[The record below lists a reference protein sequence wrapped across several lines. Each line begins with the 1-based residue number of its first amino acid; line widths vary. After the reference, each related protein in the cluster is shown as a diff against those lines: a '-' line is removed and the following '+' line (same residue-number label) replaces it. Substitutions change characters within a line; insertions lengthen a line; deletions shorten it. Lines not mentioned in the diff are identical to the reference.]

1 MSVAHRQH
9 DLMDVES
16 LGTLFVV
23 GTPIGNLDD
32 LSSRARRVLGAVDLI
47 ACEDTRR
54 TGRLLSSIGVDR
66 PLIPYHDHNE
76 TEQAEVLLKRL
87 NSGESVAL
95 VSDAGIPTISDPGLT
110 LVRAAS
116 AQGVTV
122 TTVPGPNAAL
132 AALSIS
138 GLATDR
144 FVFEGFLPRR
154 ASQRDARLESL
165 AAETRTLIFYEA
177 VHRVEATL
185 AALEACFGADRSAA
199 IARELTK
206 LHEQVATGSLATLK
220 IRLGTEIPLK
230 GEFVL
235 LVAGREA
242 DEAASDA
249 EVERI
254 FAILARELPAKT
266 AVAMTAEITGRSRN
280 DVYRLT
286 RT

>member
-1 MSVAHRQH
+1 
-9 DLMDVES
+9 MDVES
-16 LGTLFVV
+16 PGTLFVV

-32 LSSRARRVLGAVDLI
+32 LSSRARSVLGAVDLI

-76 TEQAEVLLKRL
+76 QEQAEALIGRLK
-87 NSGESVAL
+87 SGESVAL

-110 LVRAAS
+110 LVRATS
-116 AQGVTV
+116 VQGVPV
-122 TTVPGPNAAL
+122 TIIPGPNAAI
-132 AALSIS
+132 AALSLS

-154 ASQRDARLESL
+154 GGQRDARLESL
-165 AAETRTLIFYEA
+165 AMETRTMIFYEA
-177 VHRVEATL
+177 VHRVATTL
-185 AALEACFGADRSAA
+185 AALAEHFGAHRPAA

-206 LHEQVATGSLATLK
+206 LHEQVATGTLAEL
-220 IRLGTEIPLK
+220 RSQLGSEIPLK

-235 LVAGREA
+235 LVAGRDGNDVA
-242 DEAASDA
+242 GDV
-249 EVERI
+249 EVERVYT
-254 FAILARELPAKT
+254 ILARELPAKT
-266 AVAMTAEITGRSRN
+266 AVTVTAEITGQSRN
-280 DVYRLT
+280 AVYRLT

>member
-1 MSVAHRQH
+1 MN
-9 DLMDVES
+9 VES
-16 LGTLFVV
+16 PGTLFVV

-32 LSSRARRVLGAVDLI
+32 LSSRARKVLGTVDLI

-54 TGRLLSSIGVDR
+54 TGRLLSSIGVER
-66 PLIPYHDHNE
+66 PLTPYHDHNE
-76 TEQAEVLLKRL
+76 KEQTERLLGRL
-87 NSGESVAL
+87 TSGESVAL

-116 AQGVTV
+116 DQGVPV
-122 TTVPGPNAAL
+122 ATVPGPNAAL

-154 ASQRDARLESL
+154 AGQRDARLESL
-165 AAETRTLIFYEA
+165 VAETRTMIFYEA
-177 VHRVEATL
+177 VHRVEATI
-185 AALEACFGADRSAA
+185 AALEACFGAERPAA
-199 IARELTK
+199 VARELTK
-206 LHEQVATGSLATLK
+206 LHEQIATGTLATLRS
-220 IRLGTEIPLK
+220 RLGSEIPLK

-235 LVAGREA
+235 LVAGR
-242 DEAASDA
+242 DESDAASDA

-254 FAILARELPAKT
+254 FAILAREMSSKA
-266 AVAMTAEITGRSRN
+266 AVSATAEITGRTRN
-280 DVYRLT
+280 AVYRLT

>member
-1 MSVAHRQH
+1 MNA
-9 DLMDVES
+9 ES
-16 LGTLFVV
+16 PGTLFVV

-32 LSSRARRVLGAVDLI
+32 LSSRARSVLGAVDLI

-66 PLIPYHDHNE
+66 ALIPYHDHNE
-76 TEQAEVLLKRL
+76 DEQTVVLVERL
-87 NSGESVAL
+87 QGGESVAL
-95 VSDAGIPTISDPGLT
+95 VSDAGIPTISDPGLK
-110 LVRAAS
+110 LVRAAT
-116 AQGVTV
+116 ARGVPV
-122 TTVPGPNAAL
+122 VTVPGPNAAL

-154 ASQRDARLESL
+154 AGQRDTRLESL
-165 AAETRTLIFYEA
+165 AAETRTMVFYEA
-177 VHRVEATL
+177 VHRVSATL
-185 AALEACFGADRSAA
+185 EALAEHFGADRPAA

-206 LHEQVATGSLATLK
+206 LHEQVATGTLEALK
-220 IRLGTEIPLK
+220 TRLGDDIPLK

-235 LVAGREA
+235 LVAGREG
-242 DEAASDA
+242 DDAASDA

-254 FAILARELPAKT
+254 FSILARQLPAKT
-266 AVAMTAEITGRSRN
+266 AVAATAEITGHSRN